1 MKTKVTSAKKTES
14 MNEKLREIRDK
25 VSMDIK
31 DMDHKQLQK
40 YLRSKKSI
48 FPASA
53 WEKK

>member
-1 MKTKVTSAKKTES
+1 

-25 VSMDIK
+25 ISLDIK
-31 DMDHKQLQK
+31 DMDHKQLKK
-40 YLRSKKSI
+40 YLRSKKSL